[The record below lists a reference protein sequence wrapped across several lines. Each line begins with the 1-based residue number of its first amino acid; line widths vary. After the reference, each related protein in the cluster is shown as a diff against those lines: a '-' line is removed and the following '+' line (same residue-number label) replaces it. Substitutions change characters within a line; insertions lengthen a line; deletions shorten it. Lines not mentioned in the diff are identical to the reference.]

1 NQLLEDGLQRNPVQW
16 IARMGKIHDRIANGM
31 GLMADIFS
39 ILLCLALAQFRKMGE
54 GREGRR
60 ALLCPARRWF
70 SRRVRHLIPLVL
82 IVVTVETEQL
92 PVAPVGRVVV
102 VVVILVVDR
111 ELVQL
116 LPAKFA
122 ST

>member
-1 NQLLEDGLQRNPVQW
+1 
-16 IARMGKIHDRIANGM
+16 
-31 GLMADIFS
+31 
-39 ILLCLALAQFRKMGE
+39 MGE

-60 ALLCPARRWF
+60 ALLRPARWWF

-92 PVAPVGRVVV
+92 PVTPVGRVVV
-102 VVVILVVDR
+102 VVVILVVDC

-116 LPAKFA
+116 LPAKLA
-122 ST
+122 STMRTNPWKHFERLLSIGLL

>member
-1 NQLLEDGLQRNPVQW
+1 
-16 IARMGKIHDRIANGM
+16 
-31 GLMADIFS
+31 
-39 ILLCLALAQFRKMGE
+39 MGE

-60 ALLCPARRWF
+60 ALLRPARRWF
-70 SRRVRHLIPLVL
+70 SGRIRHLIPLVL

-92 PVAPVGRVVV
+92 PVAPIGRVVV

-116 LPAKFA
+116 LPVKFA
-122 ST
+122 STMRTNPWKHFKRLLSIGLL

>member
-1 NQLLEDGLQRNPVQW
+1 
-16 IARMGKIHDRIANGM
+16 MGK
-31 GLMADIFS
+31 
-39 ILLCLALAQFRKMGE
+39 

-60 ALLCPARRWF
+60 ALLRPARRWF
-70 SRRVRHLIPLVL
+70 SRRVRYLIPLVF
-82 IVVTVETEQL
+82 IVVAVETEQL
-92 PVAPVGRVVV
+92 PVASVGRIVV

-122 ST
+122 STMRTNPWKHFERLLSIGLL